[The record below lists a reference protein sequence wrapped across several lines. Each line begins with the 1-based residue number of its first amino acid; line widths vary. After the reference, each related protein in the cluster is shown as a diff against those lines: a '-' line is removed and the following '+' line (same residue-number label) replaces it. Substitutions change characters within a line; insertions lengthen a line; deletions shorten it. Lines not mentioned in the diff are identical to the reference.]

1 MLSGVKEICQADWD
15 LDHIKDVRAL
25 RKLYVK

>member
-1 MLSGVKEICQADWD
+1 MLSGVKEICQAGWD